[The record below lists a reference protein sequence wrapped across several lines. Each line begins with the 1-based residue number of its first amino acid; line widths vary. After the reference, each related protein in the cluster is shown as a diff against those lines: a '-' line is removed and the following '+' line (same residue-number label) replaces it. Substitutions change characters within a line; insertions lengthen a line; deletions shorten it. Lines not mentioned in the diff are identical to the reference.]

1 MDEKNTL
8 LEVSELKKYFP
19 IKSSRFLGKGHIVK
33 AVDGVSFSVEKGSI
47 MGVIGESGCGKST
60 MGRTILRLTE
70 PSGGRV
76 IYNGKILFDV
86 EGMKE
91 ADNKEL
97 LKMRKEIQMIFQDSY
112 SALDPR
118 QNILKV
124 LSEGVIKHKV
134 TDRNNVKEYCAHL
147 LKLCG
152 MDASALHRFP
162 HEFSGGQRQRI
173 GIARALAV
181 NPEFIV
187 CDEPTAALDV
197 SVQSQ
202 ILNLMMDLKE
212 NMSLTYLF
220 ISHNIGVVKHFCD
233 TIAVMYLGRF
243 VETGNAGELS
253 REPLHP
259 YTQALLSA
267 VPIMVPWEKKE
278 RIYLEGSI
286 PGGSNIPE
294 GCRFHT
300 RCRYAQERCR
310 VEAPELIETAPGH
323 FVACHLY

>member
-1 MDEKNTL
+1 MEEQSTL
-8 LEVSELKKYFP
+8 LKVSGLKKYFP
-19 IKSSRFLGKGHIVK
+19 VKGTQIIGGKRMLK
-33 AVDGVSFSVEKGSI
+33 AVDDVSFSVEKGSI

-60 MGRTILRLTE
+60 MGRTILKLTE
-70 PSGGRV
+70 PSGGSVR
-76 IYNGKILFDV
+76 YKDKILFDV
-86 EGMKE
+86 EGRQEIGK
-91 ADNKEL
+91 KEL
-97 LKMRKEIQMIFQDSY
+97 LKTRKEIQMIFQDSY

-124 LSEGVIKHKV
+124 LSEGVVKHKV
-134 TDRNNVKEYCAHL
+134 TDKGSVKDYCAHIL
-147 LKLCG
+147 SLCG
-152 MDASALHRFP
+152 LEESALYRFP

-181 NPEFIV
+181 GPEFIV
-187 CDEPTAALDV
+187 CDEPTVALDV

-202 ILNLMMDLKE
+202 ILNLMLDLKE

-233 TIAVMYLGRF
+233 KIAVMYLGRF
-243 VETGNAGELS
+243 VETGNAYELC

-267 VPIMVPWEKKE
+267 VPITNPWEKKK

-286 PGGSNIPE
+286 PEGSDIPK

-300 RCRYAQERCR
+300 RCRHAQERCR
-310 VEAPELIETAPGH
+310 IEEPGLSEAAPGR
-323 FVACHLY
+323 FAACHLY

>member
-1 MDEKNTL
+1 MNEKNAL
-8 LEVSELKKYFP
+8 LEVSGLKKYFP
-19 IKSSRFLGKGHIVK
+19 IKSTRFFGKEHVVK
-33 AVDGVSFSVEKGSI
+33 AVDDVSFAVEKGSI

-60 MGRTILRLTE
+60 MGRTILKLTE

-76 IYNGKILFDV
+76 MYKGKVLFDV

-91 ADNKEL
+91 ADHKEL

-124 LSEGVIKHKV
+124 LSEGVLKHKI
-134 TDRNNVKEYCAHL
+134 TDRDNVKEYCEHL

-152 MDASALHRFP
+152 MDGAALYRFP

-181 NPEFIV
+181 SPEFIV

-197 SVQSQ
+197 SIQSQ
-202 ILNLMMDLKE
+202 ILNLMLDLKE
-212 NMSLTYLF
+212 NMLLTYLF

-243 VETGNAGELS
+243 VETGNAGELCGK
-253 REPLHP
+253 PLHP

-267 VPIMVPWEKKE
+267 VPTTNPWDKKE

-286 PGGSNIPE
+286 PGGFNVPE

-300 RCRYAQERCR
+300 RCRYAKGRCR
-310 VEAPELIETAPGH
+310 METPELVEATPGH